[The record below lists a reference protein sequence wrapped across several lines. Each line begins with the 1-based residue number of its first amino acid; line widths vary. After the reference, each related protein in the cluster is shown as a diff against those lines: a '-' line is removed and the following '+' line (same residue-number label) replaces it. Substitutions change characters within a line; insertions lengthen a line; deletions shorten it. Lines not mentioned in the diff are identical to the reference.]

1 MKRGKTSFYPPTARR
16 RHGPPQHPQVS
27 WNVDRARSTVRVPYD
42 GTVLL
47 CVSVS
52 HRTADFDL
60 LGRLSEAV
68 TATAATTL
76 LNDGRA
82 RGAVLVSTCNRVEA
96 YLDVS
101 SGGDTSV
108 AEATVRTLAG
118 AADLPHDTFRDRA
131 EVMVGAPALHHLFA
145 VTSGLESIAVGEE
158 EIAGQV
164 RRAYEAAREI
174 RSTTPELDTAFQRAA
189 KVSRDV
195 RAATSLGKQGRSLV
209 QFALQLAGTRVTDWR
224 QTRALIVGTGNY
236 AATTVATLRTLGV
249 PELAVYSLT
258 GRAEKFA
265 EKYGVRAERDL
276 RDAVAGAEVV
286 ITCTNTYSV
295 TVDDIPDDSRRTII
309 DLGLPRNVD
318 PAVGKLAGVELMD
331 LELIATHARLPMLAP
346 DATARE
352 LVSSAAGAFAAEQIA
367 APAIVALRRHVFDAL
382 DSELS
387 RLASKSTSPE
397 HAAAVAEALRHF
409 AGALLH
415 DPTQRARELAAGGRV
430 GDFEAGL
437 AAVFGI
443 DPAAAGGSVIP
454 LRGPADEPGAHK
466 TGRA

>member
-1 MKRGKTSFYPPTARR
+1 M
-16 RHGPPQHPQVS
+16 
-27 WNVDRARSTVRVPYD
+27 VPYH
-42 GTVLL
+42 GRVLL

-68 TATAATTL
+68 TAASASTLTA
-76 LNDGRA
+76 DGRA
-82 RGAVLVSTCNRVEA
+82 RGAVMVSTCNRVEA
-96 YLDVS
+96 YLDVASGADS
-101 SGGDTSV
+101 SI
-108 AEATVRTLAG
+108 AESTLRTLAG
-118 AADLPHDTFRDRA
+118 TADLPHDTLHERA
-131 EVMVGAPALHHLFA
+131 EVLVGAPALHHLFA

-164 RRAYEAAREI
+164 RRAYETAR
-174 RSTTPELDTAFQRAA
+174 SAQATTPELDTAFQRAA

-195 RAATSLGKQGRSLV
+195 RAATSLGKAGRSLV

-236 AATTVATLRTLGV
+236 AATTVASLRALGV
-249 PELAVYSLT
+249 SELAVYSLT
-258 GRAEKFA
+258 GRAERFA
-265 EKYGVRAERDL
+265 EKYGVRAEHDL
-276 RDAVAGAEVV
+276 RDAVASAEVV

-295 TVDDIPDDSRRTII
+295 TVEDIPDDSRRTII

-318 PAVGKLAGVELMD
+318 PAVGRLPGVELMD

-382 DSELS
+382 DSELH
-387 RLASKSTSPE
+387 RLAAKSVPPE
-397 HAAAVAEALRHF
+397 QSAAVAEALRHF

-430 GDFEAGL
+430 SNFEAGL

-443 DPAAAGGSVIP
+443 DPAAHGGALTP
-454 LRGPADEPGAHK
+454 LRQPAELSQEPGDGSAEI
-466 TGRA
+466 TGA

>member
-1 MKRGKTSFYPPTARR
+1 M
-16 RHGPPQHPQVS
+16 
-27 WNVDRARSTVRVPYD
+27 VPYH
-42 GTVLL
+42 GGVLL

-68 TATAATTL
+68 TAASATTL
-76 LNDGRA
+76 IDDGRA

-96 YLDVS
+96 YLDVP
-101 SGGDTSV
+101 SGADTSI
-108 AEATVRTLAG
+108 AESTLRTLSG
-118 AADLPHDTFRDRA
+118 AADLPNDTLRERA
-131 EVMVGAPALHHLFA
+131 EVLVGASALHHLFA

-164 RRAYEAAREI
+164 RRAYESARG
-174 RSTTPELDTAFQRAA
+174 SHTTTPELDTAFQRAA

-195 RAATSLGKQGRSLV
+195 RAATSLGKAGRSLV

-236 AATTVATLRTLGV
+236 AATTVATLRALGV
-249 PELAVYSLT
+249 SELAVYSLT
-258 GRAEKFA
+258 GRAEQFA
-265 EKYGVRAERDL
+265 EKYSLRAEHDL
-276 RDAVAGAEVV
+276 RDAVASAEVV
-286 ITCTNTYSV
+286 ITCTNTY
-295 TVDDIPDDSRRTII
+295 TVAVEDIPDESRRTII

-318 PAVGKLAGVELMD
+318 PAVGRLPGVELMD

-346 DATARE
+346 HATARE
-352 LVSSAAGAFAAEQIA
+352 LVSSAAGAFAAEQVA

-382 DSELS
+382 DSELA
-387 RLASKSTSPE
+387 RLASKSVPPE
-397 HAAAVAEALRHF
+397 QSAAVAEALRHF

-430 GDFEAGL
+430 ANFEAGL

-443 DPAAAGGSVIP
+443 DPTPQAGSVTP
-454 LRGPADEPGAHK
+454 MRPAVDRSDAAEAGSA
-466 TGRA
+466 

>member
-1 MKRGKTSFYPPTARR
+1 M
-16 RHGPPQHPQVS
+16 
-27 WNVDRARSTVRVPYD
+27 
-42 GTVLL
+42 LL

-68 TATAATTL
+68 TAGAATAL
-76 LNDGRA
+76 LEDGRA

-96 YLDVS
+96 YLDVPPGS
-101 SGGDTSV
+101 DTSI
-108 AEATVRTLAG
+108 AEATLRTLAR
-118 AADLPHDTFRDRA
+118 AAELPHGSLRDRA
-131 EVMVGAPALHHLFA
+131 DVLAGAPALHHLFA

-164 RRAYEAAREI
+164 RRAYEAARES

-189 KVSRDV
+189 RVSRDV
-195 RAATSLGKQGRSLV
+195 RSATALGKQGRSLV

-224 QTRALIVGTGNY
+224 QTRALIIGTGNY
-236 AATTVATLRTLGV
+236 AATTVAALRTLGV
-249 PELAVYSLT
+249 SELSVYSLT
-258 GRAEKFA
+258 GRAERFA
-265 EKYGVRAERDL
+265 ERYGVRARREL
-276 RDAVAGAEVV
+276 REAVADAEVV

-295 TVDDIPDDSRRTII
+295 TAEHIPDASRRTII

-318 PAVGKLAGVELMD
+318 PAVGRLPGIELMD

-352 LVSSAAGAFAAEQIA
+352 LVSSAAGAFAAEQVA

-382 DSELS
+382 DSELA
-387 RLASKSTSPE
+387 RLASKSVPPE
-397 HAAAVAEALRHF
+397 QAAAVTEALRHF

-415 DPTQRARELAAGGRV
+415 GPTQRARDLAAGGRV
-430 GDFEAGL
+430 GHFEAGL

-443 DPAAAGGSVIP
+443 DAAAEGGSLTPLRPPADDAPAAE
-454 LRGPADEPGAHK
+454 AD
-466 TGRA
+466 RA

>member
-1 MKRGKTSFYPPTARR
+1 M
-16 RHGPPQHPQVS
+16 
-27 WNVDRARSTVRVPYD
+27 
-42 GTVLL
+42 LL

-76 LNDGRA
+76 IDDGRA

-96 YLDVS
+96 YLDVPA
-101 SGGDTSV
+101 GADTSI
-108 AEATVRTLAG
+108 AEATLRTLAG
-118 AADLPHDTFRDRA
+118 AADMSHDALRERA
-131 EVMVGAPALHHLFA
+131 EVMAGASALHHLFA

-164 RRAYEAAREI
+164 RRAYESARGA
-174 RSTTPELDTAFQRAA
+174 RATTPELDTAFQRAA

-195 RAATSLGKQGRSLV
+195 RAATAVGKAGRSLV

-236 AATTVATLRTLGV
+236 AATTVAALRTLGV
-249 PELAVYSLT
+249 SELAVFSLT
-258 GRAEKFA
+258 GRAEQFA
-265 EKYGVRAERDL
+265 AKYSLRPEHDL
-276 RDAVAGAEVV
+276 RDAVASAEVV
-286 ITCTNTYSV
+286 ITCTNRYSV
-295 TVDDIPDDSRRTII
+295 TVDDIPDESRRTII

-318 PAVGKLAGVELMD
+318 PAVGRLPGVELMD

-382 DSELS
+382 DSELT
-387 RLASKSTSPE
+387 RLASKSVSSE
-397 HAAAVAEALRHF
+397 QSAAVTEALRHF

-415 DPTQRARELAAGGRV
+415 DPTQRARDLAAGGRV
-430 GDFEAGL
+430 ANFEAGL

-443 DPAAAGGSVIP
+443 DPTAQGGSVTP
-454 LRGPADEPGAHK
+454 LRAVTDRPGTAES
-466 TGRA
+466 GRA

>member
-1 MKRGKTSFYPPTARR
+1 M
-16 RHGPPQHPQVS
+16 
-27 WNVDRARSTVRVPYD
+27 
-42 GTVLL
+42 LL

-76 LNDGRA
+76 IDDGRA

-96 YLDVS
+96 YLDVPA
-101 SGGDTSV
+101 GADTSI
-108 AEATVRTLAG
+108 AEATLRTLAG
-118 AADLPHDTFRDRA
+118 AADMPHDALRERA
-131 EVMVGAPALHHLFA
+131 EVMAGASALHHLFA

-164 RRAYEAAREI
+164 RRAYESARGA
-174 RSTTPELDTAFQRAA
+174 RATTPELDTAFQRAA

-195 RAATSLGKQGRSLV
+195 RAATAVGKAGRSLV

-236 AATTVATLRTLGV
+236 AATTVAALRTLGV
-249 PELAVYSLT
+249 SELAVFSLT
-258 GRAEKFA
+258 GRAEQFA
-265 EKYGVRAERDL
+265 AKYSLRPEHDL
-276 RDAVAGAEVV
+276 RDAVASAEVV
-286 ITCTNTYSV
+286 ITCTNRYSV
-295 TVDDIPDDSRRTII
+295 TVDDIPDESRRTII

-318 PAVGKLAGVELMD
+318 PAVGRLPGVELMD

-382 DSELS
+382 DSELT
-387 RLASKSTSPE
+387 RLASKSVSSE
-397 HAAAVAEALRHF
+397 QSAAVTEALRHF

-415 DPTQRARELAAGGRV
+415 DPTQRARDLAAGGRV
-430 GDFEAGL
+430 ANFEAGL

-443 DPAAAGGSVIP
+443 DPTAQGGSVTP
-454 LRGPADEPGAHK
+454 LRAVTDRPGTAES
-466 TGRA
+466 GRA

>member
-1 MKRGKTSFYPPTARR
+1 VEPQRKPYSRSFFAQEIG
-16 RHGPPQHPQVS
+16 GPPIVAYH
-27 WNVDRARSTVRVPYD
+27 RE
-42 GTVLL
+42 VLL

-60 LGRLSEAV
+60 LGSLSEA
-68 TATAATTL
+68 ATAGAATIL
-76 LNDGRA
+76 LDDGRA

-96 YLDVS
+96 YLDVPP
-101 SGGDTSV
+101 GADTSV
-108 AEATVRTLAG
+108 AEATLRSLADSAG
-118 AADLPHDTFRDRA
+118 MPHDSLRDRA
-131 EVMVGAPALHHLFA
+131 DVMVGASALHHLFA

-164 RRAYEAAREI
+164 RRAYEAAREN

-195 RAATSLGKQGRSLV
+195 RSATALGQQGRSLV

-236 AATTVATLRTLGV
+236 AATTVAALRTLGV
-249 PELAVYSLT
+249 TDLAVYSAT

-265 EKYGVRAERDL
+265 ERYRMSARSDL
-276 RDAVAGAEVV
+276 REAIAAAEVV

-295 TVDDIPDDSRRTII
+295 TVEDIPDAYRRAII

-318 PAVGKLAGVELMD
+318 PAVGKLPGVELMD

-382 DSELS
+382 DSELT
-387 RLASKSTSPE
+387 RLASKSVSPE
-397 HAAAVAEALRHF
+397 QSAAVTEALRHF

-415 DPTQRARELAAGGRV
+415 APTQRARDLAAGGRV
-430 GDFEAGL
+430 GHFEAGL

-443 DPAAAGGSVIP
+443 DAAAEGGSITPLRRVADASPAA
-454 LRGPADEPGAHK
+454 E
-466 TGRA
+466 TGLA

>member
-1 MKRGKTSFYPPTARR
+1 
-16 RHGPPQHPQVS
+16 
-27 WNVDRARSTVRVPYD
+27 
-42 GTVLL
+42 VLL

-60 LGRLSEAV
+60 LGRLSEG
-68 TATAATTL
+68 ATAGAAATL
-76 LNDGRA
+76 LADGRA

-96 YLDVS
+96 YLDVAP
-101 SGGDTSV
+101 GADTSI
-108 AEATVRTLAG
+108 AEATLRTLAG
-118 AADLPHDTFRDRA
+118 VAELPHDVLRERA
-131 EVMVGAPALHHLFA
+131 DVLAGAPALHHLFA

-164 RRAYEAAREI
+164 RRAYEAARETK
-174 RSTTPELDTAFQRAA
+174 STTPELDTAFQRAA

-195 RAATSLGKQGRSLV
+195 RAATSLGKTGRSLV
-209 QFALQLAGTRVTDWR
+209 QFALQLAGTRLTDWR

-236 AATTVATLRTLGV
+236 AATTVAALRNLGV
-249 PELAVYSLT
+249 PELAVYSLS

-276 RDAVAGAEVV
+276 RGAIAAADVV

-295 TVDDIPDDSRRTII
+295 TGEEIPDQSRRTII

-318 PAVGKLAGVELMD
+318 PAVGKLPGIELMD
-331 LELIATHARLPMLAP
+331 LELIATHARLPKLAP

-352 LVSSAAGAFAAEQIA
+352 LVSSAAGAFAAEQTA
-367 APAIVALRRHVFDAL
+367 APAIVALRSHVFDAL
-382 DSELS
+382 DSELV
-387 RLASKSTSPE
+387 RLASKSVSPE
-397 HAAAVAEALRHF
+397 QAAAVTEALRHF

-415 DPTQRARELAAGGRV
+415 DPTQRARELAASGRV
-430 GDFEAGL
+430 DDFEAGL

-443 DPAAAGGSVIP
+443 DPARQGGGAITP
-454 LRGPADEPGAHK
+454 LRPAADASEASEAGSA
-466 TGRA
+466 

>member
-1 MKRGKTSFYPPTARR
+1 
-16 RHGPPQHPQVS
+16 
-27 WNVDRARSTVRVPYD
+27 
-42 GTVLL
+42 VLL

-68 TATAATTL
+68 TASAATTL
-76 LNDGRA
+76 LDDGRA

-96 YLDVS
+96 YLDVPP
-101 SGGDTSV
+101 GADTSI
-108 AEATVRTLAG
+108 AEATLHSLAG
-118 AADLPHDTFRDRA
+118 AADLPTGSLRDRA
-131 EVMVGAPALHHLFA
+131 EVMAGAPALHHLFA

-164 RRAYEAAREI
+164 RRAYEAARET

-236 AATTVATLRTLGV
+236 AATTVAALRTLGV
-249 PELAVYSLT
+249 SQLAVYSLT
-258 GRAEKFA
+258 GRAERFA
-265 EKYGVRAERDL
+265 ERYGVRAQRNL
-276 RDAVAGAEVV
+276 RDAVAAAEVV

-295 TVDDIPDDSRRTII
+295 TVEHIPDESRRTII

-382 DSELS
+382 DSELA
-387 RLASKSTSPE
+387 RLASKSVSPE
-397 HAAAVAEALRHF
+397 QSAAVTEALRHF

-430 GDFEAGL
+430 GHFEAGL
-437 AAVFGI
+437 AAVFGL
-443 DPAAAGGSVIP
+443 DPTAEGGSITPLRPPVDDSDAAA
-454 LRGPADEPGAHK
+454 

>member
-1 MKRGKTSFYPPTARR
+1 MNGDFART
-16 RHGPPQHPQVS
+16 
-27 WNVDRARSTVRVPYD
+27 RSPGTVPYD
-42 GTVLL
+42 RGVLL

-76 LNDGRA
+76 IHDGRA

-96 YLDVS
+96 YLDVPA
-101 SGGDTSV
+101 GADTSI
-108 AEATVRTLAG
+108 AEATLRTLAG
-118 AADLPHDTFRDRA
+118 AADLPHDTLRERA
-131 EVMVGAPALHHLFA
+131 EVMAGASALHHLFA

-164 RRAYEAAREI
+164 RRAYESARGA
-174 RSTTPELDTAFQRAA
+174 RATTPELDTAFQRAA

-195 RAATSLGKQGRSLV
+195 RAATAVGKAGRSLV

-236 AATTVATLRTLGV
+236 AATTVAALRTLGV
-249 PELAVYSLT
+249 SELAVYSLT
-258 GRAEKFA
+258 GRAEQFA
-265 EKYGVRAERDL
+265 EKYRLRAEHEL
-276 RDAVAGAEVV
+276 RDAVASAEVV
-286 ITCTNTYSV
+286 ITCTNRYSV
-295 TVDDIPDDSRRTII
+295 TVDDIPDESRRTII

-318 PAVGKLAGVELMD
+318 PAVGRLPGVELMD

-382 DSELS
+382 DSELA
-387 RLASKSTSPE
+387 RLASKSVSTEQS
-397 HAAAVAEALRHF
+397 AAVTEALRHF

-430 GDFEAGL
+430 ANFEAGL

-443 DPAAAGGSVIP
+443 DPAAQGGSVTP
-454 LRGPADEPGAHK
+454 LRPATDESGAAES
-466 TGRA
+466 GRA

>member
-1 MKRGKTSFYPPTARR
+1 MLAVPHRSRCFTPTLGTA
-16 RHGPPQHPQVS
+16 
-27 WNVDRARSTVRVPYD
+27 AVPYH
-42 GTVLL
+42 GRVLL

-68 TATAATTL
+68 TASAATRL
-76 LNDGRA
+76 LADGRA

-96 YLDVS
+96 YLDVPA
-101 SGGDTSV
+101 GADTSI
-108 AEATVRTLAG
+108 AEATLRTLAG
-118 AADLPHDTFRDRA
+118 AADLPSDALRSRA
-131 EVMVGAPALHHLFA
+131 DVLAGAPALHHLFA
-145 VTSGLESIAVGEE
+145 VTSGLESIAVGAE

-164 RRAYEAAREI
+164 RRAYEAARET

-195 RAATSLGKQGRSLV
+195 RAATALGKQGRSLV

-224 QTRALIVGTGNY
+224 RTRALIVGTGNY
-236 AATTVATLRTLGV
+236 AATTVAALRNLGV
-249 PELAVYSLT
+249 SELAVFSLT
-258 GRAEKFA
+258 GRAEQFA
-265 EKYGVRAERDL
+265 ERYGVRAEHDL
-276 RDAVAGAEVV
+276 RNAIGSAEVV

-295 TVDDIPDDSRRTII
+295 SVGDIPDESRRTII

-318 PAVGKLAGVELMD
+318 PAVGKLPGIELMD

-346 DATARE
+346 DATARA
-352 LVSSAAGAFAAEQIA
+352 LVSSAAGAFAAEQEA

-382 DSELS
+382 DSELA
-387 RLASKSTSPE
+387 RLAAKSVPPE
-397 HAAAVAEALRHF
+397 QSAAVTEALRHF

-430 GDFEAGL
+430 GHFEAGL
-437 AAVFGI
+437 SAVFGI
-443 DPAAAGGSVIP
+443 DPAVEGGAVTP
-454 LRGPADEPGAHK
+454 LRPATPESDATESGSA
-466 TGRA
+466 

>member
-1 MKRGKTSFYPPTARR
+1 M
-16 RHGPPQHPQVS
+16 
-27 WNVDRARSTVRVPYD
+27 VPYH
-42 GTVLL
+42 GGVLL

-68 TATAATTL
+68 TAASATTL
-76 LNDGRA
+76 TDDGRA

-96 YLDVS
+96 YLDVP
-101 SGGDTSV
+101 SGADTSI
-108 AEATVRTLAG
+108 AESTLRTLSG
-118 AADLPHDTFRDRA
+118 AADLPNDTLRERA
-131 EVMVGAPALHHLFA
+131 EVLVGASALHHLFA

-164 RRAYEAAREI
+164 RRAYESARG
-174 RSTTPELDTAFQRAA
+174 SHTTTPELDTAFQRAA

-195 RAATSLGKQGRSLV
+195 RAATSLGKAGRSLV

-249 PELAVYSLT
+249 SELAVYSLT
-258 GRAEKFA
+258 GRAEQFA
-265 EKYGVRAERDL
+265 EKYSLRAEHDL
-276 RDAVAGAEVV
+276 RDAVASAEVV
-286 ITCTNTYSV
+286 ITCTNTY
-295 TVDDIPDDSRRTII
+295 TVSASDIPDESRRTII

-318 PAVGKLAGVELMD
+318 PAVGRLPGVELMD

-352 LVSSAAGAFAAEQIA
+352 LVSSAAGAFAAEQVA

-382 DSELS
+382 DSELA
-387 RLASKSTSPE
+387 RLASKSVPPE
-397 HAAAVAEALRHF
+397 QSAAVAEALRHF

-430 GDFEAGL
+430 ANFEAGL

-443 DPAAAGGSVIP
+443 DPAPQAGSVTPI
-454 LRGPADEPGAHK
+454 RPAVEQSDAAEAGSA
-466 TGRA
+466 

>member
-1 MKRGKTSFYPPTARR
+1 
-16 RHGPPQHPQVS
+16 
-27 WNVDRARSTVRVPYD
+27 
-42 GTVLL
+42 VLL

-68 TATAATTL
+68 TASAATTL
-76 LNDGRA
+76 LDDGRA

-96 YLDVS
+96 YLDVP
-101 SGGDTSV
+101 SGGDTCV
-108 AEATVRTLAG
+108 AEATLRTLAG
-118 AADLPHDTFRDRA
+118 TADLAHETLRDRA
-131 EVMVGAPALHHLFA
+131 EVMVGASALHHLFA
-145 VTSGLESIAVGEE
+145 VTSGLESIAIGEE

-164 RRAYEAAREI
+164 RRAYEAARETK
-174 RSTTPELDTAFQRAA
+174 STTPELDTAFQRAA

-195 RAATSLGKQGRSLV
+195 RAATALGKQGRSLV

-249 PELAVYSLT
+249 SELAVYSLT
-258 GRAEKFA
+258 GRAEKFG

-295 TVDDIPDDSRRTII
+295 TVEDIPDDARRTII

-318 PAVGKLAGVELMD
+318 PAVGRLAGVELMD

-382 DSELS
+382 DGELA
-387 RLASKSTSPE
+387 RLASRSSSPE
-397 HAAAVAEALRHF
+397 QSAAVAEALRHF

-430 GDFEAGL
+430 GNFEAGL

-454 LRGPADEPGAHK
+454 MRGPVEEPGTAEPGTAG

>member
-1 MKRGKTSFYPPTARR
+1 MSGNCAHAFPSAT
-16 RHGPPQHPQVS
+16 
-27 WNVDRARSTVRVPYD
+27 VPYD
-42 GTVLL
+42 GGVLL

-68 TATAATTL
+68 TATSAGKL
-76 LNDGRA
+76 IEDGRA
-82 RGAVLVSTCNRVEA
+82 HGAVLVSTCNRVEA

-101 SGGDTSV
+101 PGADTSI
-108 AEATVRTLAG
+108 AEATLRTLAG
-118 AADLPHDTFRDRA
+118 AADLPHDTLRDRA
-131 EVMVGAPALHHLFA
+131 EVLAGTSALHHLFA

-164 RRAYEAAREI
+164 RRAYDSARGAHV
-174 RSTTPELDTAFQRAA
+174 TTPELDTAFQRAA

-195 RAATSLGKQGRSLV
+195 RTATSLGKAGRSLV

-224 QTRALIVGTGNY
+224 ETRALIVGTGNY

-249 PELAVYSLT
+249 SALAVYSLT
-258 GRAEKFA
+258 GRAEQFA
-265 EKYGVRAERDL
+265 QKYDMRAEHDL
-276 RDAVAGAEVV
+276 RDAVAAAEVV
-286 ITCTNTYSV
+286 ITCTNTYTV
-295 TVDDIPDDSRRTII
+295 TVDDIPDESRRTII

-318 PAVGKLAGVELMD
+318 PAVGRLPGVELMD
-331 LELIATHARLPMLAP
+331 LELIATHARLPKLAP

-352 LVSSAAGAFAAEQIA
+352 LVSSAADAFAAEQIA

-382 DSELS
+382 DSELT
-387 RLASKSTSPE
+387 RLASKSAPAAQS
-397 HAAAVAEALRHF
+397 AAVAEALRHF

-430 GDFEAGL
+430 ANFEAGL

-443 DPAAAGGSVIP
+443 DPAAQAGSITP
-454 LRGPADEPGAHK
+454 LRPVAEESGAAE
-466 TGRA
+466 TGTA